1 MRKIFVTLHLLLFCS
16 LLRGQENVDMQM
28 MQKIKDEEARHSQVP
43 MLAQYLTDVCG
54 PRLTNSPGYRKAVA
68 WSVKT
73 LKQWG
78 LQNAAPEPW
87 GQFGKGWSNEEFS
100 LTMKLP
106 YSQPLIAFPAAW
118 TKSTKGHISAKVVLL
133 EQLDSASI
141 NKLGNS
147 LKGSIV
153 LVKSVDTVIK
163 TPFKADATRFEE
175 SELNNLPDFLM
186 TTSEK

>member
-1 MRKIFVTLHLLLFCS
+1 MIYPDRETNNWALNLEFMNKIFFTLNLLIFCS
-16 LLRGQENVDMQM
+16 LLAGQEKVDMQM

-87 GQFGKGWSNEEFS
+87 GEYGKGWSRN
-100 LTMKLP
+100 
-106 YSQPLIAFPAAW
+106 
-118 TKSTKGHISAKVVLL
+118 
-133 EQLDSASI
+133 
-141 NKLGNS
+141 
-147 LKGSIV
+147 
-153 LVKSVDTVIK
+153 
-163 TPFKADATRFEE
+163 FKQ
-175 SELNNLPDFLM
+175 
-186 TTSEK
+186 